1 MATIEE
7 VTQSVNDLTV
17 ALNASNTTL
26 DLIDTKLDEIRDFI
40 AGLTPAASQ
49 EQLDAL
55 AALVNSA
62 KDAAVAGQAKA
73 EAALAETDALD
84 E

>member
-1 MATIEE
+1 MTSVEEFTQTI
-7 VTQSVNDLTV
+7 TDLTT
-17 ALNASNTTL
+17 ALTATNASL
-26 DLIDTKLDEIRDFI
+26 DLLDTKLDEIRTFI
-40 AGLTPAASQ
+40 AGLTPAATQ

-55 AALVNSA
+55 AALVLSA
-62 KDAAVAGQAKA
+62 KESAQGGQAKA